1 MVLILFTEDTEPSH
15 VEDGMKWTNRPTKL
29 RAPEEAKPAK
39 AADQPRKEEIVSLS
53 YDQVNDNAEELI
65 ELRGEGR
72 YFGVTDP
79 ETGNPAQQNLGP
91 VCDNCHRRGH
101 IRSKCKTV
109 VCHKCGVVGD
119 HYETQCPT
127 TVVCVRCGERGHVV
141 AACTSKVK
149 KRQYCKS
156 CDSFRHGNENC
167 PGIWRSYL
175 TIPEN
180 DGKLALPRIFCYN
193 CASQQHY
200 GDECLEQRTSR
211 IPNINGSAFSGINL
225 PKYLRDPYYDRLEKK
240 TAHEPQRSGGHPP
253 KPQHNS
259 KLLHNTKFG
268 AELYNK
274 IKENN
279 TNRDYKR
286 QKKNGTSASPS
297 PDLQPSRTGFIS
309 LKTQPKKGDIKPSRS
324 GVISKKKKSR
334 RDFN

>member
-1 MVLILFTEDTEPSH
+1 MALILFTEDTQPSH
-15 VEDGMKWTNRPTKL
+15 VDDDMKWTNRVTKL
-29 RAPEEAKPAK
+29 RASVDPKPAKPA
-39 AADQPRKEEIVSLS
+39 DPLRKEEIISLS
-53 YDQVNDNAEELI
+53 YDQVNDNADELI

-91 VCDNCHRRGH
+91 ICDNCHKRGH

-141 AACTSKVK
+141 AACTSKVR
-149 KRQYCKS
+149 KRQYCKD
-156 CDSFRHGNENC
+156 CDSFRHGTENC

-180 DGKLALPRIFCYN
+180 DGKLALPCIFCYN
-193 CASQQHY
+193 CASQEHY
-200 GDECLEQRTSR
+200 GDECLEQRTLR

-225 PKYLRDPYYDRLEKK
+225 PKYLRESYYDRLEGKPVI
-240 TAHEPQRSGGHPP
+240 EPQRSGGHPP
-253 KPQHNS
+253 KPKLTS
-259 KLLHNTKFG
+259 KDVREVFK
-268 AELYNK
+268 K
-274 IKENN
+274 IKDKNV
-279 TNRDYKR
+279 NRDFKR
-286 QKKNGTSASPS
+286 QKGNDYKVASVQEV
-297 PDLQPSRTGFIS
+297 QPFRSGYIS
-309 LKTQPKKGDIKPSRS
+309 VNTLHKKGEVKPSRS
-324 GVISKKKKSR
+324 GVISKKKKSK